1 MTELELRNKVV
12 DVMRSWLG
20 WSEANG
26 KFRTI
31 IDLYN
36 TQRPLPRGYA
46 VQYDD
51 EWCATCVTAAGI
63 QAGLH
68 DIILGECGCGKMV
81 ELYRAAG
88 RWEENDAYRPE
99 PGDIIMYDWQDTG
112 KGDNTGGADHVGIV
126 EKVVGSAITVI
137 EGNKGE
143 AVARRTL
150 AVNGRYIRGYCLP
163 DYASKAEEDDDM
175 DQTKFNEMFKTALAA
190 HQRELM
196 DNDCGEWSREA
207 REWAISVGLFAG
219 NGTTADGQPNYMW
232 ASPAFLSVC
241 PAARA
246 GVMSGGKR
254 LAGGK
259 SRRRPDLSQFSKWM
273 IADIRPL
280 LWIVTVGGLALAAY
294 CVRVGYTGSLPWIS
308 AMVGLPWTAHGTVCA
323 FYLNLCKSD
332 HSEGGITYEAA
343 KAANFNVQQE
353 PEGSIDSPAI

>member
-26 KFRTI
+26 KFRSI

-68 DIILGECGCGKMV
+68 DIILGECGCGKMI
-81 ELYRAAG
+81 ELYRAVG

-112 KGDNTGGADHVGIV
+112 EGDNTGGADHVGIV
-126 EKVVGSAITVI
+126 EKVVGNTITII

-143 AVARRTL
+143 SVARRTL

-163 DYASKAEEDDDM
+163 DYASKAEEDSEVSYEQWKEYM
-175 DQTKFNEMFKTALAA
+175 TKYQK
-190 HQRELM
+190 ELQ

-207 REWAISVGLFAG
+207 REWAISEGLFAG

-232 ASPAFLSVC
+232 ASPLTREQ
-241 PAARA
+241 AAQLFYRYA
-246 GVMSGGKR
+246 
-254 LAGGK
+254 
-259 SRRRPDLSQFSKWM
+259 QQH
-273 IADIRPL
+273 
-280 LWIVTVGGLALAAY
+280 GL
-294 CVRVGYTGSLPWIS
+294 V
-308 AMVGLPWTAHGTVCA
+308 
-323 FYLNLCKSD
+323 
-332 HSEGGITYEAA
+332 
-343 KAANFNVQQE
+343 
-353 PEGSIDSPAI
+353 

>member
-12 DVMRSWLG
+12 DVIRGWLG

-26 KFRTI
+26 KFRSI

-68 DIILGECGCGKMV
+68 DIILGECGCGKMI

-126 EKVVGSAITVI
+126 EKVVGNTITII

-150 AVNGRYIRGYCLP
+150 AVNGRDIRGYCLP
-163 DYASKAEEDDDM
+163 DYASKAEEDSEVSYEQWKEYM
-175 DQTKFNEMFKTALAA
+175 TKYQK
-190 HQRELM
+190 ELQ

-207 REWAISVGLFAG
+207 REWAISEGLFAG

-232 ASPAFLSVC
+232 ASPLTREQ
-241 PAARA
+241 AAQLFYRYA
-246 GVMSGGKR
+246 
-254 LAGGK
+254 
-259 SRRRPDLSQFSKWM
+259 QQH
-273 IADIRPL
+273 
-280 LWIVTVGGLALAAY
+280 GL
-294 CVRVGYTGSLPWIS
+294 V
-308 AMVGLPWTAHGTVCA
+308 
-323 FYLNLCKSD
+323 
-332 HSEGGITYEAA
+332 
-343 KAANFNVQQE
+343 
-353 PEGSIDSPAI
+353 

>member
-12 DVMRSWLG
+12 DVMRGWLG

-26 KFRTI
+26 KFRSI

-68 DIILGECGCGKMV
+68 DIILGECGCGKMI
-81 ELYRAAG
+81 ELYQAAG

-126 EKVVGSAITVI
+126 EKVVGNTITII

-175 DQTKFNEMFKTALAA
+175 DQTKFNEMFKVAMAA
-190 HQRELM
+190 HQKELQ

-207 REWAISVGLFAG
+207 REWAISEGLFAG

-232 ASPAFLSVC
+232 ASPLTREQ
-241 PAARA
+241 AAQLFYRYA
-246 GVMSGGKR
+246 
-254 LAGGK
+254 
-259 SRRRPDLSQFSKWM
+259 QQH
-273 IADIRPL
+273 
-280 LWIVTVGGLALAAY
+280 GL
-294 CVRVGYTGSLPWIS
+294 V
-308 AMVGLPWTAHGTVCA
+308 
-323 FYLNLCKSD
+323 
-332 HSEGGITYEAA
+332 
-343 KAANFNVQQE
+343 
-353 PEGSIDSPAI
+353 

>member
-26 KFRTI
+26 KFRSI

-68 DIILGECGCGKMV
+68 DIILGECGCGKMI
-81 ELYRAAG
+81 ELYRAVG

-126 EKVVGSAITVI
+126 EKVVGNTITII

-143 AVARRTL
+143 SVARRTL

-163 DYASKAEEDDDM
+163 DYASKAEEDDTM
-175 DQTKFNEMFKTALAA
+175 SYEQFKQYMTKYQK
-190 HQRELM
+190 ELQ

-219 NGTTADGQPNYMW
+219 NGTTEDGQPNYMW
-232 ASPAFLSVC
+232 ASPLTREQ
-241 PAARA
+241 AAQLFYRFA
-246 GVMSGGKR
+246 
-254 LAGGK
+254 
-259 SRRRPDLSQFSKWM
+259 QQH
-273 IADIRPL
+273 
-280 LWIVTVGGLALAAY
+280 GL
-294 CVRVGYTGSLPWIS
+294 V
-308 AMVGLPWTAHGTVCA
+308 
-323 FYLNLCKSD
+323 
-332 HSEGGITYEAA
+332 
-343 KAANFNVQQE
+343 
-353 PEGSIDSPAI
+353 